1 MGSNTAEMK
10 ASTWATGLGEILA
23 RKNDP
28 SFSGQLASIKKGLL
42 VETEHLAYPY
52 TQYWLS
58 SGDDSLDSLAQ
69 RGARRAMAVAAL
81 CKAPNDSRKISIG
94 QAIGRLNKTQL
105 NGRGFAETPIAT
117 MVNSFP
123 VFDVDQLAVL
133 VASMADRCADSG
145 IAVPYYSLARTFIYW
160 GNGISEKSTDHRN
173 KIMYDFYKQ

>member
-1 MGSNTAEMK
+1 MGSNTAEIE
-10 ASTWATGLGEILA
+10 ASAWATGLGEILA

-28 SFSGQLASIKKGLL
+28 SFAGQLASIKKGLL

-58 SGDDSLDSLAQ
+58 SGDDSLNSLAQ
-69 RGARRAMAVAAL
+69 RGARRAMAVAAS
-81 CKAPNDSRKISIG
+81 CKAPNASGISIG
-94 QAIGRLNKTQL
+94 QAIRRLNKTQL

-133 VASMADRCADSG
+133 VASLSDRCADSG
-145 IAVPYYSLARTFIYW
+145 IPVPYYSLARTFIYW
-160 GNGISEKSTDHRN
+160 GKGISEKSTDQRN
-173 KIMYDFYKQ
+173 QIMYDFYKQ